1 MSSGRY
7 ILAVYN
13 AAQKE
18 GYICTPPRG
27 AKRPR
32 FITIDARKAQVFFSM
47 VKAQDRAARF
57 NAFNR
62 DLNRRAEVQNAPP
75 KGV

>member
-1 MSSGRY
+1 MSHY
-7 ILAVYN
+7 IIAVYN

-32 FITIDARKAQVFFSM
+32 FITVDARKAQRYGSM

-57 NAFNR
+57 NGYNR
-62 DLNRRAEVQNAPP
+62 DLGRRAEVQPAP
-75 KGV
+75 KEN